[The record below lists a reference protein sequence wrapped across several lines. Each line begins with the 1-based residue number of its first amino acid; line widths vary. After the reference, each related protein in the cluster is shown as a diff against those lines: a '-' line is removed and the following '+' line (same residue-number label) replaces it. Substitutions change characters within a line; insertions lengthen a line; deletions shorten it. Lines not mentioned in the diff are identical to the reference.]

1 MSNQVSGTDLQNLF
15 HETSTNNSTTETIGP
30 VTLPNRGVQYGVNE
44 TRRVRRCRCC
54 GAEGHDRRTCPD
66 PTEVERRRLNRI
78 ARAEQQR
85 LYRQQRQQ
93 RIQGQ
98 QEQQGQQRPQL
109 PTRTLD
115 NRIPYKIINNN
126 DYPMYIYWSYVN
138 DETIKYT
145 HHISEFS
152 ETTIK
157 AYPSHRLVFI
167 PVSEITL
174 DVFNSKIIHLP
185 TSNYF
190 IAGDFNLSDFEDTPI
205 NIIKEYKKSKTEL
218 EQWKEC
224 GLKSLFLLKELKR
237 MGATKYDNLEPLM
250 DMVQDIKLPTHSEL
264 DKELAGVPSAFTNIT

>member
-15 HETSTNNSTTETIGP
+15 HETSTNNSTTETIVR
-30 VTLPNRGVQYGVNE
+30 VTPPNRVVQYGDIEN
-44 TRRVRRCRCC
+44 RRVRRCRCC

-66 PTEVERRRLNRI
+66 PREVERRRQNRI
-78 ARAEQQR
+78 AREEQHR
-85 LYRQQRQQ
+85 LYRQQR
-93 RIQGQ
+93 
-98 QEQQGQQRPQL
+98 QQRPQL

-152 ETTIK
+152 DTIIN

-167 PVSEITL
+167 PVSEISL
-174 DVFNSKIIHLP
+174 DVFNSKIINLS

-190 IAGDFNLSDFEDTPI
+190 ITGDFNLSDFVDTPI

-237 MGATKYDNLEPLM
+237 MGATNYDNLEPLM
-250 DMVQDIKLPTHSEL
+250 DMVQDIKLPTHTEL
-264 DKELAGVPSAFTNIT
+264 DKEMAGIPSTFTNIT